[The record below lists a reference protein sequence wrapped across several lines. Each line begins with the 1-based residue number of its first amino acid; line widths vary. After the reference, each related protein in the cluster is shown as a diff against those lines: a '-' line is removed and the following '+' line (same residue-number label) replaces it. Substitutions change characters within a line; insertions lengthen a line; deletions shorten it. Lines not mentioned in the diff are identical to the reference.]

1 MWLAKDNRLLNPK
14 SSYERILTAPPC
26 RLISCLQ
33 PHHQI
38 LSPLQVL
45 VLWDLI
51 FFHQHLLQLALDNT
65 FQVFWEGLWL
75 YFHGKTFLRITNN
88 NSLFFILKSK
98 IIILKHNNIL
108 IKPFL
113 CFLFFFF
120 LHLCCYCYLPL
131 MGLVFW
137 NSIHLE
143 VASDSFCFLINSS
156 WLLVFILFMICWK
169 GIYFSYNLL
178 HIGLIF
184 SFHYWFRDLL
194 REFDK
199 KYEVLLIIFFYAF
212 S

>member
-1 MWLAKDNRLLNPK
+1 M
-14 SSYERILTAPPC
+14 
-26 RLISCLQ
+26 
-33 PHHQI
+33 
-38 LSPLQVL
+38 
-45 VLWDLI
+45 
-51 FFHQHLLQLALDNT
+51 
-65 FQVFWEGLWL
+65 
-75 YFHGKTFLRITNN
+75 RITNN

-143 VASDSFCFLINSS
+143 VPSDSFCFLINSS

-184 SFHYWFRDLL
+184 SFHYWCSSCPSRVNWKAKGNYFWNPSVSLSVGYSPGNSS
-194 REFDK
+194 ENQYF
-199 KYEVLLIIFFYAF
+199 LIIFWTSCYGLSFGY
-212 S
+212 SSMEGL

>member
-1 MWLAKDNRLLNPK
+1 M
-14 SSYERILTAPPC
+14 
-26 RLISCLQ
+26 
-33 PHHQI
+33 
-38 LSPLQVL
+38 
-45 VLWDLI
+45 
-51 FFHQHLLQLALDNT
+51 LALQEL
-65 FQVFWEGLWL
+65 FISKPLLLSFFGLDSRCKCCISNDISWRNSL
-75 YFHGKTFLRITNN
+75 VNNGKTFLRITNN

-184 SFHYWFRDLL
+184 SFHYWCSSCPSRVNWKLM
-194 REFDK
+194 K
-199 KYEVLLIIFFYAF
+199 KEESRVYGKVEDQE
-212 S
+212 

>member
-1 MWLAKDNRLLNPK
+1 MFTL
-14 SSYERILTAPPC
+14 SS
-26 RLISCLQ
+26 S
-33 PHHQI
+33 
-38 LSPLQVL
+38 
-45 VLWDLI
+45 
-51 FFHQHLLQLALDNT
+51 F
-65 FQVFWEGLWL
+65 
-75 YFHGKTFLRITNN
+75 GKTFLRITNN

-143 VASDSFCFLINSS
+143 VPSDSFCFLINSS

-199 KYEVLLIIFFYAF
+199 KYEVLLIIFFLDLWDDISVGISVGLQICYL
-212 S
+212 

>member
-1 MWLAKDNRLLNPK
+1 MFTL
-14 SSYERILTAPPC
+14 SS
-26 RLISCLQ
+26 S
-33 PHHQI
+33 
-38 LSPLQVL
+38 
-45 VLWDLI
+45 
-51 FFHQHLLQLALDNT
+51 F
-65 FQVFWEGLWL
+65 
-75 YFHGKTFLRITNN
+75 GKTFLRITNN

-143 VASDSFCFLINSS
+143 VPSDSFCFLINSS

-184 SFHYWFRDLL
+184 SFHYWCSSCPSRVNWKLMKKEESRVYGKVEDQEWLTIDCQGTNLPAAWSSLWAGIFLL
-194 REFDK
+194 
-199 KYEVLLIIFFYAF
+199 LTAH
-212 S
+212 

>member
-1 MWLAKDNRLLNPK
+1 M
-14 SSYERILTAPPC
+14 
-26 RLISCLQ
+26 
-33 PHHQI
+33 
-38 LSPLQVL
+38 L

-184 SFHYWFRDLL
+184 SFHYWCSSCPSRVNWKLM
-194 REFDK
+194 K
-199 KYEVLLIIFFYAF
+199 KEESRVYGKVEDQE
-212 S
+212 